1 MNIRRAM
8 TNNKYADKL
17 FLIIDNLKPSHD
29 VLKKFAISLT
39 AKKVDSTY
47 QAKDALPLCLEK
59 RYDVIF
65 LGYDLGERQ
74 KNGQQLLE
82 ELRLSEVI
90 SRHCI
95 VIMITAEVSQEMV
108 LAALEHKPDCYL
120 CKPYTVSELSR
131 RLNNCYRKKQSM
143 ASIYQALEDDDKN
156 LAISLVN
163 DALKNNTPY
172 KSECLGIK
180 SRQLFDLREY
190 KKAKEIYLDYQN
202 EKNCTWANI
211 GLGKVA
217 IEENKLSDAIT
228 IFQTVIEQKP
238 LYLPGYDWLSST
250 YEKKFETIFAEEALE
265 QALVISPRSVPR
277 LKKYAGICYDN
288 EHFEKATNAYSKVCN
303 LASNSIHHCPEN
315 TLLFAKSLASYSS
328 DLPLVEAKKL
338 NNKAFSML
346 SQVIKSFNQPEIR
359 IQSHLLSACLLENV
373 NENVIA
379 NTKLDLGLKLLD
391 REQFN
396 IDDESLNSIAS
407 TLVKLKRNS
416 TASQLLISAKKQEEV
431 TSTLHEKE
439 EDSTA
444 EFKENYTTRAQKALN
459 TGKKLFVIKDFDG
472 AIDHLTKALELFPS
486 HVGIKLNLL
495 HILLGVYE
503 DDKQRFNE
511 MSMAKKLILS
521 LINTTKSNEEK
532 TRFRKIKLKYQ
543 QLV

>member
-1 MNIRRAM
+1 M

-396 IDDESLNSIAS
+396 IDDESLNAIAS
-407 TLVKLKRNS
+407 TLVKLKRNT
-416 TASQLLISAKKQEEV
+416 TASQLLISAKQQEEV

>member
-396 IDDESLNSIAS
+396 IDDESLNAIAS
-407 TLVKLKRNS
+407 TLVKLKRNT
-416 TASQLLISAKKQEEV
+416 TASQLLISAKQQEEV

>member
-1 MNIRRAM
+1 M

-328 DLPLVEAKKL
+328 DLPLVDAKKL

-407 TLVKLKRNS
+407 TLVKLKRNT
-416 TASQLLISAKKQEEV
+416 TASQLLISAKQQEEV

-444 EFKENYTTRAQKALN
+444 EFKENYTTRAQKSLN